1 MSYLIILFVV
11 ALALAPILALKPSK
25 QQKHLIKLRDR
36 ARQLGLQV
44 QVCEMPQTHRQQVR
58 REDTES
64 GVVYRLLWRHPLAK
78 VRQIQFLLLRPE
90 TERNTAPAPVLALLQ
105 KYLDSLPDII
115 AAIEFTNIGVAVYW
129 QEQGDVDVVETINN
143 SLQGLRDQ
151 LEELSW

>member
-11 ALALAPILALKPSK
+11 ALALAPIMALKPSK
-25 QQKHLIKLRDR
+25 QQKHLIKLRDC

-78 VRQIQFLLLRPE
+78 VRQIQFLLLRAE
-90 TERNTAPAPVLALLQ
+90 TERNTAPEPVLTALQDCLAQ
-105 KYLDSLPDII
+105 LPEVI
-115 AAIEFTNIGVAVYW
+115 AAIEFTHIGVAVYW
-129 QEQGDVDVVETINN
+129 QEQGDVAEVEAI
-143 SLQGLRDQ
+143 SRQLSGLKDR
-151 LEELSW
+151 LEGLNW